1 MSIFILRQNNT
12 YTFLLTVKNS
22 VISKIEIL
30 TNSNFITILFV

>member
-1 MSIFILRQNNT
+1 MPIFIFRQNNT

-30 TNSNFITILFV
+30 TDCDFITILLI